1 MLERPP
7 TEAELV
13 AVFNAILDDIVNGK
27 PGGCPTDT
35 GLDPET
41 VDILNLLARQ
51 PSPKR
56 PVDIAACRTEFGRML
71 DGTHAQEADAE
82 EDAEWSKLLTQ
93 Q

>member
-1 MLERPP
+1 MNYPPP

-13 AVFNAILDDIVNGK
+13 ATFNGILDDIVSGK
-27 PGGCPTDT
+27 AVGCPTDT

-51 PSPKR
+51 PNPKR

-71 DGTHAQEADAE
+71 DGTHALEWDERENE
-82 EDAEWSKLLTQ
+82 EWAKLLGLQ
-93 Q
+93 